1 MRCEKKFEK
10 YGINR
15 TGPES
20 GSVDAVDRGP
30 AMESKSPRGV
40 VEPYVVQLLGPE
52 RQAELARLAQC
63 LGTSSCASR
72 TFATASW
79 LAGAFVDQR
88 LRGLVEGRE
97 SRDPRLVQV
106 SLVGETT
113 WRGRGLGQALLEAA
127 ICWGK
132 AAGRSTLRMIFS
144 RHDWSM
150 RTLASKANAQLD
162 MVLDTMSADVTL
174 CTQHRRA

>member
-1 MRCEKKFEK
+1 
-10 YGINR
+10 
-15 TGPES
+15 
-20 GSVDAVDRGP
+20 
-30 AMESKSPRGV
+30 MESERPREV
-40 VEPYVVQLLGPE
+40 LDPYVVQLLGPE
-52 RQAELARLAQC
+52 HQAELLRLAQS
-63 LGTSSCASR
+63 LGPLFCAS
-72 TFATASW
+72 TALKTASW
-79 LAGAFVDQR
+79 SAGAFVNQR

-97 SRDPRLVQV
+97 SRDPRLVEV
-106 SLVGETT
+106 SLVVEPA

-132 AAGRSTLRMIFS
+132 ASGRSTLRMIFS